1 MRRAMSRQARWK
13 KAGGFML
20 LEALLAVTIF
30 ALGVLVL
37 GRCVSGCLSAVRLKE
52 EDALARRALENRWAE
67 IESGAVQLTNE
78 STEELKPPFEGM
90 TLKTTR
96 VDVEKVNENNEKI
109 TGISAVTLNVVWTSD
124 GEEQSKELLFYLN
137 PRQTGGIPANA
148 APGN

>member
-1 MRRAMSRQARWK
+1 MKRATTRRTGWK

-30 ALGVLVL
+30 ALGVLAL

-67 IESGAVQLTNE
+67 IESGAVQMTDA

-90 TLKTTR
+90 TLKTVR
-96 VDVEKVNENNEKI
+96 VPVEKKNEKDEKVE
-109 TGISAVTLNVVWTSD
+109 GIFAVTLSLTWPSD
-124 GEEQSKELLFYLN
+124 GEEQTKELLFYLYPRQAGAAAPNAN
-137 PRQTGGIPANA
+137 PRN
-148 APGN
+148 